1 MWKRA
6 SGGVFLWSNVVE
18 LRAEEVGRRERSYL
32 QFLLFWKEFQQGQEP
47 SVSSTIRLKAK
58 LEAGG
63 LLSRVEDVGSAEGK
77 RQ

>member
-6 SGGVFLWSNVVE
+6 SGGVFLWSSVTE
-18 LRAEEVGRRERSYL
+18 LRAEEVGWRERSYL
-32 QFLLFWKEFQQGQEP
+32 WFLLFWKEFQQGQEP
-47 SVSSTIRLKAK
+47 SVSSTIRPKAK

-63 LLSRVEDVGSAEGK
+63 LLSRVEDVGSAERK